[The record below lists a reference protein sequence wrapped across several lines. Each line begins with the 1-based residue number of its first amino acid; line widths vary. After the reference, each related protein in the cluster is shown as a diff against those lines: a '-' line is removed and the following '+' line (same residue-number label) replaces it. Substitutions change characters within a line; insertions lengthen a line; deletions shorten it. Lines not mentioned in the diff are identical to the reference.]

1 MTHCCEHDN
10 NKHKETQE
18 PQEGGVWTCPMHPEV
33 LRDRPGMC
41 PECGMNLVPAKAGH
55 AKHDD
60 HNKHAGHKTES
71 FLRKFVISLV
81 LTIPVVLYS
90 EITPEVF
97 GWEPSAF
104 FGSQYLPFI
113 FGTIVFFY
121 CGWIFLASAY
131 RELRARVP
139 GMMTFGRV
147 FLQHIR
153 DAFSSRPHAILG
165 TDDFDYDY
173 AFRALD

>member
-1 MTHCCEHDN
+1 MTHCCEHDH
-10 NKHKETQE
+10 NKHQE
-18 PQEGGVWTCPMHPEV
+18 AQESRRGDTYACPMHPEV
-33 LRDRPGMC
+33 RRDRPGMC

-60 HNKHAGHKTES
+60 HDKHVGHKTES

-90 EITPEVF
+90 DITSELS

-113 FGTIVFFY
+113 FGSVVFFY
-121 CGWIFLASAY
+121 GGGEVVGVVGFLAMA
-131 RELRARVP
+131 
-139 GMMTFGRV
+139 
-147 FLQHIR
+147 
-153 DAFSSRPHAILG
+153 
-165 TDDFDYDY
+165 
-173 AFRALD
+173 